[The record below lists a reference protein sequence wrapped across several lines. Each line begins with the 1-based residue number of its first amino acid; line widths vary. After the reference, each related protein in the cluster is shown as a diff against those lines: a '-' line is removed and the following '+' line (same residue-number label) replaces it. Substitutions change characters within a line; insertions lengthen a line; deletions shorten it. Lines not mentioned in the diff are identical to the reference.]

1 MKISSRFSVAIH
13 ILSLLHLNKAT
24 GITSESLAASV
35 NTNPVVIRRIIGQLK
50 NAQLVANHRGSKG
63 ATLIRN
69 LDEITLLD
77 VYRAVDSVEENNLF
91 QIHEHPNPACLVG
104 ANIEEALSDSLI
116 TAQKKMENQ
125 LESETVANIVNR
137 ILKIDETK
145 R

>member
-63 ATLIRN
+63 ATLIRS
-69 LDEITLLD
+69 LDEITD
-77 VYRAVDSVEENNLF
+77 A
-91 QIHEHPNPACLVG
+91 HTPAIIANSTPPIG
-104 ANIEEALSDSLI
+104 AFPEDL
-116 TAQKKMENQ
+116 
-125 LESETVANIVNR
+125 
-137 ILKIDETK
+137 
-145 R
+145 